1 MLVITDHFMRYA
13 QAIPTGNQTART
25 TAEALFNS
33 FVVHCGIPK
42 RFHSDQGA
50 NFESKVIK
58 ELCQIAGIEKSRTSI
73 YHPMGNGMTERFN
86 RTLLGML
93 GTLEPDKK
101 AHWHNYVA
109 PLVHA
114 HNCTR
119 PESTGYAPY
128 FLIFGRHPRLPV
140 DVTFGVNRNA
150 NSPNHSSY
158 VSALKQRLQ
167 ESYNIATKAAA
178 GAQQR
183 QKARYDLQARG
194 AVLEPGDCVLVRV
207 LAFEGKHKLANKWNE
222 EIYVVES
229 QPNPDIPVYV
239 L

>member
-1 MLVITDHFMRYA
+1 
-13 QAIPTGNQTART
+13 
-25 TAEALFNS
+25 
-33 FVVHCGIPK
+33 
-42 RFHSDQGA
+42 
-50 NFESKVIK
+50 
-58 ELCQIAGIEKSRTSI
+58 
-73 YHPMGNGMTERFN
+73 
-86 RTLLGML
+86 ML